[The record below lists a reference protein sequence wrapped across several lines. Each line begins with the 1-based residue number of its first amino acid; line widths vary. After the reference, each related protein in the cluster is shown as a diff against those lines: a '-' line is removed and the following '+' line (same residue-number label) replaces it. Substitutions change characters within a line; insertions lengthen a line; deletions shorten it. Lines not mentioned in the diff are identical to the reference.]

1 MPQCKAADLNFLDT
15 AKVKEVN
22 SVTLPASA
30 KTVFALFRDADAWPR
45 WFDGM
50 SKVVWTSPEPFGVGT
65 TRSVWLGPLR
75 VDEYFFDW
83 TEDQRF
89 AFYFTGT
96 NLPFVKALVEEYQLK
111 DLGADQC
118 RFTYTVAY
126 DPAMP
131 LSLSGPI
138 GRAALARTFRKAT
151 QSLAGYLN
159 QQQR

>member
-1 MPQCKAADLNFLDT
+1 MPSCKSADLSFLDT

-22 SVTLPASA
+22 SVVLPASA
-30 KTVFALFRDADAWPR
+30 ETVFALFRDADAWPR
-45 WFDGM
+45 WFNGM

-75 VDEYFFDW
+75 VDEHFFDW
-83 TEDQRF
+83 VDDQRF

-96 NLPFVKALVEEYQLK
+96 NLPFVHALVEEYQLENM
-111 DLGADQC
+111 GPDQC
-118 RFTYTVAY
+118 RFTYSVAY

-138 GRAALARTFRKAT
+138 GRAALGRTFRKAT
-151 QSLAGYLN
+151 KSLVRYLSK
-159 QQQR
+159 